1 MKTPS
6 LLLPICAVIAM
17 SVTSSHASK
26 PDRETPPVTPPVAPP
41 VTPPGKPPVTPPGK
55 PPIPPGQPP
64 KTTPVDF
71 KGKNNGWGNGDQD
84 PPGNS
89 GDNNNAENSD
99 RDPPPGIAKK
109 NPVTEPEPTT
119 DKVVARRVK

>member
-1 MKTPS
+1 
-6 LLLPICAVIAM
+6 M
-17 SVTSSHASK
+17 SVTWSHASK
-26 PDRETPPVTPPVAPP
+26 PDSNTSPGNSGIAPP
-41 VTPPGKPPVTPPGK
+41 PGFQVIVPGNSK
-55 PPIPPGQPP
+55 

-109 NPVTEPEPTT
+109 NPSTQPEPTT
-119 DKVVARRVK
+119 DKVAARRVK